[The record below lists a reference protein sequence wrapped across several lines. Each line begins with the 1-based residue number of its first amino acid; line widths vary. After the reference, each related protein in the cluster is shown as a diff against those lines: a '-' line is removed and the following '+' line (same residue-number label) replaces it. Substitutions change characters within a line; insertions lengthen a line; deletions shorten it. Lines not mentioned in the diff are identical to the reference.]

1 MPTNTFNSKITE
13 VDNKIKAIKVPSII
27 NLATKT
33 ELTNAE
39 NKIPEA
45 KGFVKKSDY
54 ATEINLIK
62 NDYVTN
68 TALDSKLNDSK
79 SQHIADEVK
88 KVDDKAKKNA
98 SDILGFE
105 SSFKQKEDKPDEV
118 QRENS
123 TEKGYRWYKE
133 NSYLVYECREYVF
146 RKDDNNRLVTW
157 RCSGIKNL
165 STNSDLK
172 SIPNTQRLLPIVE
185 DNGRMN
191 VKFNGSYLVQ
201 NKELQPNTNKVVN
214 IYIVYKLDS
223 ISSTRNTDYTIQN
236 ALFGAIKITKNA
248 DTSKNNYK
256 GYGIC
261 FDEGALFS
269 LGNITNAK
277 NSIIFGVDM
286 SFSIHANNK
295 ANKIYVLGK
304 DFV

>member
-13 VDNKIKAIKVPSII
+13 ADNKIKAIKVPSII

-33 ELTNAE
+33 ELTNVE

-45 KGFVKKSDY
+45 KDFVKKSDY
-54 ATEINLIK
+54 ATETNLIK

-68 TALDSKLNDSK
+68 TALDSKLNDLK

-105 SSFKQKEDKPDEV
+105 SRLKQKEDKPDEV

-133 NSYLVYECREYVF
+133 NSYLFYECSEYVF

-165 STNSDLK
+165 STNLDLK
-172 SIPNTQRLLPIVE
+172 SIPNTQGLLPIVE

-191 VKFNGSYLVQ
+191 VKFNGNYLVQ
-201 NKELQPNTNKVVN
+201 NKALQPNTNKVVN

-277 NSIIFGVDM
+277 NS
-286 SFSIHANNK
+286 NLWCR
-295 ANKIYVLGK
+295 YV
-304 DFV
+304 F